1 MSEKEFDCVEM
12 KRRIQEK
19 LLEEWGDRDSEEIRR
34 HEDQKISR
42 NPILARF
49 WRELPKS
56 KAS

>member
-1 MSEKEFDCVEM
+1 MSDKEFDCVEM

-19 LLEEWGDRDSEEIRR
+19 LLEEWGDRDPEEIRR
-34 HEDQKISR
+34 HEDQKIRR